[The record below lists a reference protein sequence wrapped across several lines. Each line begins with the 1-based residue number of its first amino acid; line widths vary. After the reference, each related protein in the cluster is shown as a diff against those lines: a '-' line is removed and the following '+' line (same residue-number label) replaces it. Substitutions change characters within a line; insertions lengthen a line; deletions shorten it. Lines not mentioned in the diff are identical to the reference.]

1 MSDVSPVSSVSASR
15 LVSGSNAPGRDA
27 SSMIEAAPV
36 RRQADQVEV
45 SEVAVYMNKLRQ
57 LSPRQDMVEA
67 ARAEIAAGTYDTPE
81 KLDAAF
87 EELLKDL

>member
-1 MSDVSPVSSVSASR
+1 MSDVSPISSVSASR

-45 SEVAVYMNKLRQ
+45 SEVALYMNKLRQ
-57 LSPRQDMVEA
+57 LAPREEMVEA
-67 ARAEIAAGTYDTPE
+67 ARAQIAAGTYDTPE